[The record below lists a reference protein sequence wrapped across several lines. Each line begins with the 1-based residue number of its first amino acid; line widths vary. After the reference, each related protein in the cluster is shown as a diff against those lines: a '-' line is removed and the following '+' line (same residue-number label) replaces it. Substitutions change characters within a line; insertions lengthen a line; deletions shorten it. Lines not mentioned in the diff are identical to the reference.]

1 MSEKSIELKEYKR
14 SDGEK
19 YYPVASFSKS
29 VYLVSRALIVCA
41 FGVYALHWL
50 TKAIQLI
57 VNILVNIIV
66 SLNDVNG
73 TDDLG
78 VKEMAKELFNAFF
91 PNYLSYSYNVQS
103 FFAKLHLVD
112 ISILVLEAGTV
123 FFVGYLVTLM
133 FRHHYGEQRPFFDDM
148 ESRRLKREALEAMD
162 VKYDPN
168 KIIGDDTNNKKRKRN
183 KTQLESDVLSTLKNI
198 KISVHTRR
206 DLSVNED
213 IREYIVKIPQPKG
226 KKVRETVLRQI
237 QDLGSILTR
246 ATSGRAKFGEKEDE
260 VTGDYFIF
268 RASVNIE
275 RERKQRVSTKNKETE
290 KATTSIAI
298 SNSQFAFPINLFADN
313 SKNIQKQTEKA
324 RKYAE
329 IQKQSLELYLSSAD
343 VPATLTDMHV
353 GNTSIEYLFTLSRT
367 RKIQLS
373 SMKEE
378 IETYLHLSD
387 VIVRINAG
395 RIQITLPLGEND
407 RIPIDVPSMINS
419 VF

>member
-29 VYLVSRALIVCA
+29 VYLVGRALVVGAI
-41 FGVYALHWL
+41 GIYILHWV
-50 TKAIQLI
+50 TKVVQLL
-57 VNILVNIIV
+57 VDTLVSILV

-78 VKEMAKELFNAFF
+78 LKEMFKELLNAFF

-168 KIIGDDTNNKKRKRN
+168 KIIGDETNNKKRKRN

-260 VTGDYFIF
+260 VSGDYFIF

-275 RERKQRVSTKNKETE
+275 RERKERVSTKNKETE
-290 KATTSIAI
+290 RATSSIAV
-298 SNSQFAFPINLFADN
+298 SNSQFSFPINLFADN
-313 SKNIQKQTEKA
+313 SKNIQNQTEKA

-329 IQKQSLELYLSSAD
+329 
-343 VPATLTDMHV
+343 
-353 GNTSIEYLFTLSRT
+353 
-367 RKIQLS
+367 
-373 SMKEE
+373 
-378 IETYLHLSD
+378 
-387 VIVRINAG
+387 
-395 RIQITLPLGEND
+395 
-407 RIPIDVPSMINS
+407 
-419 VF
+419 

>member
-1 MSEKSIELKEYKR
+1 MNEESILKEYKR

-29 VYLVSRALIVCA
+29 AYLVGRALVVGAVGIY
-41 FGVYALHWL
+41 FLHWI
-50 TKAIQLI
+50 TKIVQLLVNNL
-57 VNILVNIIV
+57 VNILV
-66 SLNDVNG
+66 SLNNING
-73 TDDLG
+73 ADEFGL
-78 VKEMAKELFNAFF
+78 KEMLKELLNAFF

-112 ISILVLEAGTV
+112 IAILILEAGAV
-123 FFVGYLVTLM
+123 FLVGYGVTLM
-133 FRHHYGEQRPFFDDM
+133 FRHHYGEQRPFFDDI
-148 ESRRLKREALEAMD
+148 ESRRLKREALEGMD

-168 KIIGDDTNNKKRKRN
+168 KIIGDETNNKKRKRN
-183 KTQLESDVLSTLKNI
+183 KTQLESDIRSTLKSI
-198 KISVHTRR
+198 RVSVHTRR

-226 KKVRETVLRQI
+226 KKVREAVLRQI

-260 VTGDYFIF
+260 VSGEYFIF

-275 RERKQRVSTKNKETE
+275 RERKERISTKKKEVEEVTS
-290 KATTSIAI
+290 SIAV
-298 SNSQFAFPINLFADN
+298 SNSQFTFPINLFTDN
-313 SKNIQKQTEKA
+313 TKNIHSQTEKA

-329 IQKQSLELYLSSAD
+329 TQKQSLELYLSSAD
-343 VPATLTDMHV
+343 VPASLSDMHV
-353 GNTSIEYLFTLSRT
+353 GNTSIEYMFTLSRT

-378 IETYLHLSD
+378 IETYLHISD
-387 VIVRINAG
+387 VIVLINAG
-395 RIQITLPLGEND
+395 RIQINLPLPAND
-407 RIPIDVPSMINS
+407 RIPIDVPSMITS
-419 VF
+419 VY